1 MIQTD
6 VLGERGMQCVIVEID
21 IGLPGGI
28 FSAEILALELIEE
41 NAIEIGVGGVNRAT
55 IRRPQRVLLVEA
67 PVQFFDGI
75 RWFVGDLFSRGYRVL
90 NLSGFVGRGGRHGG
104 SPCAHGAQQRVQLVF
119 EAPLVSDGGWRRRL
133 DYGGRRRRL
142 GSNAGGLRNRL
153 FGFLGKRILEAQV
166 KI

>member
-41 NAIEIGVGGVNRAT
+41 NAIEIGVVGGVNRAT
-55 IRRPQRVLLVEA
+55 IRRPQKVLLVEA

-75 RWFVGDLFSRGYRVL
+75 R
-90 NLSGFVGRGGRHGG
+90 
-104 SPCAHGAQQRVQLVF
+104 
-119 EAPLVSDGGWRRRL
+119 
-133 DYGGRRRRL
+133 
-142 GSNAGGLRNRL
+142 
-153 FGFLGKRILEAQV
+153 
-166 KI
+166 